1 MEKSTTKI
9 DYTGLV
15 INHWWLVSN
24 RRRNKVS
31 SRIVYTLTNQA
42 NGQVVDNVQ
51 ETTITRVLS
60 GKIQIS
66 QLISKRIKKA
76 NGRKAYTW

>member
-31 SRIVYTLTNQA
+31 SKVVYTLTNQA

-60 GKIQIS
+60 GEIQIS
-66 QLISKRIKKA
+66 KLISKRIKKA
-76 NGRKAYTW
+76 NGREAYTW

>member
-31 SRIVYTLTNQA
+31 SKVVYTLTNQA

-60 GKIQIS
+60 GEIQIS
-66 QLISKRIKKA
+66 KLISKRIKKA
-76 NGRKAYTW
+76 NGREAYNW

>member
-31 SRIVYTLTNQA
+31 SKVVYTLTNQA

-60 GKIQIS
+60 GEIQIS
-66 QLISKRIKKA
+66 KLICKRIKKA
-76 NGRKAYTW
+76 NGREAYTW